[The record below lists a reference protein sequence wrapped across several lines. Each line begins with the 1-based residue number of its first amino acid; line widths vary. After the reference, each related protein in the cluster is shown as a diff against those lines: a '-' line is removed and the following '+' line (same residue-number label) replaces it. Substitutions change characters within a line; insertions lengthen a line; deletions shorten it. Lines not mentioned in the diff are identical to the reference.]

1 MLWKLPLDLEIKTAH
16 LHVRLLASV
25 KVERKKTDRV
35 TGLRGGVTE
44 FRHKHQLLWWRT
56 CCPFCNTIPVI
67 AESES
72 EENNMTTESLGEYK
86 VMRYCVQS
94 TFASLTTL
102 ILLNLY
108 VTALTTEMAQQ
119 WRRPFHFH
127 SLPVSNTSKW
137 TYSCQFIP
145 TLTQAHQYQSLY
157 TNNWLLSISAKSNI
171 QPQTQSD
178 WTCEG
183 SSCLTTSF

>member
-1 MLWKLPLDLEIKTAH
+1 MKN
-16 LHVRLLASV
+16 LLSILQYDSCHC
-25 KVERKKTDRV
+25 RK
-35 TGLRGGVTE
+35 
-44 FRHKHQLLWWRT
+44 
-56 CCPFCNTIPVI
+56 
-67 AESES
+67 SES
-72 EENNMTTESLGEYK
+72 GENNMTTESLGEYK

-171 QPQTQSD
+171 QPQKTQSD
-178 WTCEG
+178 
-183 SSCLTTSF
+183 

>member
-1 MLWKLPLDLEIKTAH
+1 MWGCWPASRWKEKNWQGD
-16 LHVRLLASV
+16 RF
-25 KVERKKTDRV
+25 ERRRDRV
-35 TGLRGGVTE
+35 QTQTSAALM
-44 FRHKHQLLWWRT
+44 KNLLSILQYDSCHCRK
-56 CCPFCNTIPVI
+56 
-67 AESES
+67 SES
-72 EENNMTTESLGEYK
+72 GENNMTTESLGEYK
-86 VMRYCVQS
+86 VMRYCVQY

-171 QPQTQSD
+171 QPQKTQSD